1 MDLFFKINIIV
12 SMVRCKQL
20 LASAILSSYFLSS
33 GLAFADTYQ
42 GHAEM
47 FDQKTLDQSELFTGK
62 VDIIDQKDVIKMT
75 VSQVIDGNISI
86 EGDEFFAEV
95 VSDVSGDSGV
105 ILPKGTIAHG
115 IIKEQSGAKRLGRKI
130 GRAHV

>member
-95 VSDVSGDSGV
+95 VSDVSGD
-105 ILPKGTIAHG
+105 
-115 IIKEQSGAKRLGRKI
+115 
-130 GRAHV
+130 